1 MDISN
6 KQIRARARY
15 LLDENI
21 FGKDWLKSVVVSL
34 FMAAIILATGGVFYI
49 LSFTYI
55 IPLMTTYLLPL
66 SAFLYWVCVVLLVI
80 LNCIALNIFI
90 GPFSVSLAS
99 MHLDLERGSGKIKL
113 SKFFDGFFPFMEDL
127 QIGIMYMLHII
138 LWSLLFVGPGIYVAY
153 SYALVF
159 HVKHDNPE
167 FTWHQCFDESER
179 LMEGNRMRLFKLQ
192 ASFIGWTYL
201 GLLAGFGIG
210 CLWVEPYRNLSIAIF
225 YEEVRA
231 EKEDGYDY

>member
-127 QIGIMYMLHII
+127 QIGIMYMLTRKRRIH
-138 LWSLLFVGPGIYVAY
+138 ST
-153 SYALVF
+153 
-159 HVKHDNPE
+159 H
-167 FTWHQCFDESER
+167 
-179 LMEGNRMRLFKLQ
+179 
-192 ASFIGWTYL
+192 
-201 GLLAGFGIG
+201 
-210 CLWVEPYRNLSIAIF
+210 
-225 YEEVRA
+225 
-231 EKEDGYDY
+231 